1 MWEIKYNNEQI
12 KELES
17 NKYIKSCTNK
27 NINFTKECKI
37 KVLELNKKWI
47 FTKEIFQSLWFPEY
61 VINSK
66 IPSKS
71 LDRWKRN
78 IKIKWLIEENKWRKK
93 KEKFDVSK
101 MSKDEYIEYLE
112 TENAILK
119 ELKKLI
125 DWEYP

>member
-17 NKYIKSCTNK
+17 NKYVKSCTNK

-61 VINSK
+61 VFNSK

>member
-17 NKYIKSCTNK
+17 NKYVKSCTNK

>member
-17 NKYIKSCTNK
+17 NKYVKSCTNK

-78 IKIKWLIEENKWRKK
+78 IKIKWLIEENKWRKN

>member
-12 KELES
+12 KELKS
-17 NKYIKSCTNK
+17 NKYVKSCTNK

-47 FTKEIFQSLWFPEY
+47 FIKEIFQSLWFPEY
-61 VINSK
+61 VFNSK